1 MDIIIVI
8 RNMMK
13 QIIIVI
19 LSMIVLK
26 GSSTKRISDKNLKQ
40 QMNFKNVT
48 SQIDINEFEKIKK
61 FILKNGDKKT
71 YRNFDN
77 NNPHYKFENCDIF
90 LGSDIGQKN
99 INNDPK
105 ISDFNQLTITD
116 QNSDIRYYE
125 LIIVRKGS
133 LDENKAWIRK
143 GMEENQVYLVDD
155 YGIGLELMAKNLTD
169 YLKGIKEEIT
179 DK

>member
-1 MDIIIVI
+1 MI
-8 RNMMK
+8 K
-13 QIIIVI
+13 QIIIVT

-26 GSSTKRISDKNLKQ
+26 GSSTKNVSDKNLKQ

-48 SQIDINEFEKIKK
+48 NQIDTNEFEKIKK
-61 FILKNGDKKT
+61 FILKNGDRKT
-71 YRNFDN
+71 YRNFDGK
-77 NNPHYKFENCDIF
+77 NPHYKFENCDIF

-99 INNDPK
+99 IYNDPE

-133 LDENKAWIRK
+133 LTQNKAWIRK
-143 GMEENQVYLVDD
+143 GMEENQVYLVDNYD
-155 YGIGLELMAKNLTD
+155 IGLELMAKNLTD
-169 YLKGIKEEIT
+169 YLKRIREEINGR
-179 DK
+179 